1 MSKKII
7 SKKNLELLEKK
18 YGGFIK
24 NVPIKKNSNLDP
36 NLNSMDG
43 IYYTG
48 KDNNITKLQSGGDR
62 MSSNHMSYGLVYEK
76 IINNLSNINNV
87 LEIGILTG
95 IGLAIWSDIFPNAT
109 INGLDIDL
117 SNFDDN
123 KSNLLS
129 KGAFKNNNVIVNEF
143 DQYDPNIDLIKKL
156 TKDFKFDFI
165 IDDGCHQDNA
175 IITTFTK
182 LYPFLEKNFVYII
195 EDNFNAYKTLLKNF
209 PNVKATN
216 IEQITVITDISR
228 IDIHE
233 SLSSINKLNSTK
245 HAVYF
250 TNKNQIV
257 SHSTNNHY
265 ANILLDKYEA
275 GDTINLNKDKLNLEF
290 EIIKKKIKM
299 DKKVILYFSNKL
311 NNKLL
316 ENRHNWN
323 IS

>member
-1 MSKKII
+1 MLKKKIF
-7 SKKNLELLEKK
+7 KKDLELLEKK
-18 YGGFIK
+18 YGGYVRDIH
-24 NVPIKKNSNLDP
+24 IKKYSKLDFR
-36 NLNSMDG
+36 
-43 IYYTG
+43 
-48 KDNNITKLQSGGDR
+48 NILKYKMCGGDR

-95 IGLAIWSDIFPNAT
+95 IGLAIWSDIFSNAT

-117 SNFDDN
+117 SNFINN

-165 IDDGCHQDNA
+165 IDDGCHEDNA
-175 IITTFTK
+175 IITSFTK

-250 TNKNQIV
+250 TEKKQIV
-257 SHSTNNHY
+257 SHSTNNNY
-265 ANILLDKYEA
+265 GNILLEKYEV
-275 GDTINLNKDKLNLEF
+275 GDTIKLNKDELNLEL
-290 EIIKKKIKM
+290 EIIKKTIKN
-299 DKKVILYFSNKL
+299 KKVVLYFCQKL
-311 NNKLL
+311 
-316 ENRHNWN
+316 
-323 IS
+323 

>member
-1 MSKKII
+1 MSKKKFL
-7 SKKNLELLEKK
+7 KKNLELLEKK
-18 YGGFIK
+18 YGGFTK

-76 IINNLSNINNV
+76 VINNLTDINNV

-117 SNFDDN
+117 SNFNDN

-129 KGAFKNNNVIVNEF
+129 KDAFKNNNVIVNEF

-165 IDDGCHQDNA
+165 IDDGCHENNA

-182 LYPFLEKNFVYII
+182 LYPFLEK
-195 EDNFNAYKTLLKNF
+195 KT
-209 PNVKATN
+209 
-216 IEQITVITDISR
+216 
-228 IDIHE
+228 
-233 SLSSINKLNSTK
+233 
-245 HAVYF
+245 
-250 TNKNQIV
+250 
-257 SHSTNNHY
+257 
-265 ANILLDKYEA
+265 
-275 GDTINLNKDKLNLEF
+275 G
-290 EIIKKKIKM
+290 
-299 DKKVILYFSNKL
+299 
-311 NNKLL
+311 
-316 ENRHNWN
+316 
-323 IS
+323 